1 MTSGAFDR
9 RHYRRAG
16 IGEHGITSA
25 RVRPG
30 HLVAVIDVSAGGVSI
45 EISQRLLPGAAV
57 DLQFETPYRRTS
69 LRGRVLRCTVTGLRP
84 AAVCYRAAI
93 AFDRQWPC
101 FVEGEGTEYHIPAS
115 GGSPAPTERVDPTRD
130 VV

>member
-1 MTSGAFDR
+1 MTSGVFDR

-16 IGEHGITSA
+16 IGEHGITAA

-30 HLVAVIDVSAGGVSI
+30 HVVAVIDVSAGGVSI

-57 DLQFETPYRRTS
+57 DLQFDTPHRRTS
-69 LRGRVLRCTVTGLRP
+69 LRGRVLRCVVTGLRP
-84 AAVCYRAAI
+84 AAVSYRAAI

-101 FVEGEGTEYHIPAS
+101 FVENERSEYPVPAGGTS
-115 GGSPAPTERVDPTRD
+115 TAPTERVDSTQD